1 MNFPMGVATILGA
14 GALAALLTWLVRR
27 KVHIEALRRHHEIGG
42 AVFLQMGVVFAVL
55 LAFVFNQVWGE
66 YNDADE
72 AIARECGDLRIA
84 ALLAN
89 NLPADLA
96 LNVKALIAAYVT
108 SVIDEEW
115 PSMTR
120 REDSIA
126 TEARLRQLALGV
138 TRLPGANPDE
148 AATRGELI
156 MLLRSAQQH
165 RETRLYEMTSGLPL
179 TLWAMLIAF
188 SLTLLGFLFFFG
200 MEVVVTQMAFTAVFA
215 GSLAMVMVILS
226 MLNYPFEGAMALQPT
241 AFQRTLKHIA
251 HVP

>member
-1 MNFPMGVATILGA
+1 MSAAMGVGTVLGA
-14 GALAALLTWLVRR
+14 GVLAALLTWLVRR
-27 KVHIEALRRHHEIGG
+27 KVHIDALRRHHEIGS

-89 NLPADLA
+89 NLPADVA
-96 LNVKALIAAYVT
+96 VNMKTLIAAYVA
-108 SVIDEEW
+108 SVIDDEW

-138 TRLPGANPDE
+138 TRLSSTNPDE
-148 AATRGELI
+148 APTRAELLL
-156 MLLRSAQQH
+156 LLRSAQQH
-165 RETRLYEMTSGLPL
+165 RETRLFEMRSGLPL
-179 TLWAMLIAF
+179 TLWAMLITF
-188 SLTLLGFLFFFG
+188 SITLLAFLFFFG

-215 GSLAMVMVILS
+215 GSLAMVLVILS

-241 AFQRTLKHIA
+241 AFLRTLEHIA